1 MCQERDDVKRCEE
14 PAILDWECFLFCGY
28 HMLEL
33 NELKPGREENNPNI
47 PPAEMRRLLKQYGHE
62 FQPQA
67 PPPSDISNKELREL
81 FFRWNPSFCNFF
93 RRNEE
98 YNCWVP
104 SLGHKTELKRRAHL
118 RKHWSEVEARKKAQQ
133 LTSEKFEI
141 GG

>member
-81 FFRWNPSFCNFF
+81 FSGGIQ
-93 RRNEE
+93 
-98 YNCWVP
+98 V
-104 SLGHKTELKRRAHL
+104 S
-118 RKHWSEVEARKKAQQ
+118 V
-133 LTSEKFEI
+133 TSSAETKSTIVGFHR
-141 GG
+141 